1 MLYPVKIR
9 INDQV
14 FKCEVRHT
22 KSDLEKGMMGR
33 TFPDTNYSMLFIMP
47 TSERQS
53 FWMKNCVQPLDI
65 LFISGVKITTIHKN
79 CPPCDEEPCETYEG
93 YGGFV
98 LELNG
103 GACDM
108 YGINEGDRIEII

>member
-14 FKCEVRHT
+14 FKCEVKHSIR
-22 KSDLEKGMMGR
+22 DLEKGMMGKK
-33 TFPDTNYSMLFIMP
+33 FPNSDNGMFFIMP
-47 TSERQS
+47 TDDDQS
-53 FWMKNCVQPLDI
+53 FWMKGCVQSLDI
-65 LFISGVKITTIHKN
+65 IFISGNKITKIHRD
-79 CPPCDEEPCETYEG
+79 CPPCEEEPCETYQG

-103 GACDM
+103 GACDE
-108 YGINEGDRIEII
+108 YGISEGDIIHII